1 MKLFI
6 KGILVYTTFITIVIL
21 ICALDS
27 IVFSNWFI
35 PIIGIVVTEIIL
47 INKYV
52 YWDELLKILF
62 VKE

>member
-6 KGILVYTTFITIVIL
+6 KGILVYTTFITVVIL

-35 PIIGIVVTEIIL
+35 PIIGIIVTGFIL

-52 YWDELLKILF
+52 YWDELKRILF
-62 VKE
+62 IN